1 MELRFRLIL
10 LTLVGLIAVA
20 VWTFPSWRGYF
31 RQRGENDAFPGLE
44 IDLQDDFL
52 ALPPAVREAL
62 LDLSERSPEMAM
74 EMVLV
79 NIAGGELAPVDESAE
94 AAVKEARALASGE
107 FKEINALFWGA
118 GRATIYEL
126 PDSRRILRFED
137 FVSAPGRNAR
147 VYLARDPQPL
157 SALQLEGVSLDLGR
171 LKGNEGDQNYFL
183 PDDHDLS
190 VYQSAVVFCVQFNT
204 TITVARLR

>member
-20 VWTFPSWRGYF
+20 VWTFPAWRGTL

-52 ALPPAVREAL
+52 ALPRAKREAL
-62 LDLSERSPEMAM
+62 LDLHASSPEMAL

-79 NIAGGELAPVDESAE
+79 NIADDELAPLDESAE
-94 AAVKEARALASGE
+94 AVKEARALVSGE
-107 FKEINALFWGA
+107 FQELNALHWGA

-137 FVSAPGRNAR
+137 FVSAPGSKVR

-157 SALQLEGVSLDLGR
+157 SALQLEGSSLDLGR
-171 LKGNEGDQNYFL
+171 LKGNVGDQNYFL

>member
-10 LTLVGLIAVA
+10 LTLVGLIAIA
-20 VWTFPSWRGYF
+20 VWTFPSWRGTF

-52 ALPPAVREAL
+52 ALPRAEREAL
-62 LDLSERSPEMAM
+62 LDMRERSPEMAL

-79 NIAGGELAPVDESAE
+79 AIAGDELAPQDESAE
-94 AAVKEARALASGE
+94 AVQEARALASGE
-107 FKEINALFWGA
+107 FQELDALHWGA

-126 PDSRRILRFED
+126 PDGRRILRFED
-137 FVSAPGRNAR
+137 FISAPGSNVR
-147 VYLARDPQPL
+147 VYLAQDPQPL
-157 SALQLEGVSLDLGR
+157 SALQLEGSSLDLGR
-171 LKGNEGDQNYFL
+171 LKGNVGDQNYFL

-190 VYQSAVVFCVQFNT
+190 SYQSAVVFCVRFNT
-204 TITVARLR
+204 TITVATLR